1 MFKIKCKGPYPYA
14 VALFWDT
21 YFVMSKDDTVFI
33 FDQTDDVRTI
43 VSPDAALEE
52 LDIGNR

>member
-1 MFKIKCKGPYPYA
+1 MQGALSLCSS
-14 VALFWDT
+14 VAFFWDT